1 MKKDMGRRFKVRSVS
16 FLTSLIIA
24 LAIWGGVN
32 AAKVSKYEKNLNASQ
47 QRALA
52 NLSTYMDSISS
63 NLQKGIYAN
72 TSPMLANIASQ
83 VWLESTAAKNSLAEL
98 PAQHEELINTY
109 KFLSQVGDYTMS
121 LIEKVSKGQKI
132 TSDETESLFS
142 MMDVASKLSEQ
153 VSYLLAEELAGN
165 LNYSV
170 KQSAKDAKE
179 IGKSSEDAKIQ
190 FNGVL
195 NDSD

>member
-72 TSPMLANIASQ
+72 TSPML
-83 VWLESTAAKNSLAEL
+83 
-98 PAQHEELINTY
+98 
-109 KFLSQVGDYTMS
+109 
-121 LIEKVSKGQKI
+121 
-132 TSDETESLFS
+132 
-142 MMDVASKLSEQ
+142 
-153 VSYLLAEELAGN
+153 
-165 LNYSV
+165 
-170 KQSAKDAKE
+170 
-179 IGKSSEDAKIQ
+179 
-190 FNGVL
+190 
-195 NDSD
+195 